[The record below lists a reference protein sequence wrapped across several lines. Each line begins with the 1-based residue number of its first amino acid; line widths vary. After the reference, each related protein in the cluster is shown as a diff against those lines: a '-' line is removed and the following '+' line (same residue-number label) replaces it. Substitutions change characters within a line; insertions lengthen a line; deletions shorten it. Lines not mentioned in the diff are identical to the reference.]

1 MRIRFAAQPA
11 DVIGG
16 REDKRHAIV
25 DVGRCFRPAHDPM
38 GR

>member
-16 REDKRHAIV
+16 REDKWHAIV
-25 DVGRCFRPAHDPM
+25 ELGRCFRLAHDPM